1 MMNSMTGFGAA
12 QGQVCGAEFNVEAR
26 SVNNR
31 YLKTLLR
38 LPDAFSALES
48 EVESLL
54 RAKISRGTVQLFVGM
69 KLAGDQA
76 ASAVNTAALSAYLD
90 QIKTL
95 EIEANP
101 TLRIDLGAMLLLPG
115 VCQPPELDRLRE
127 QSRDGLLKLI
137 TAALDQMMTMRRRE
151 GEALKADL
159 LRNCSVVEASLAQVS
174 ARADV
179 SVKAYQRRL
188 LDRVAELTGQSGIT
202 VDAEA
207 LAREVAIFA
216 ERCDIAEEISRLT
229 AHLDQF
235 RQSMDT
241 PEPVGRKLDFIAQ
254 ELLREA
260 NTIASKAADAE
271 IARAVVDI
279 KTAIDRIKEQVQ
291 NIE

>member
-1 MMNSMTGFGAA
+1 MINSMTGFGTA
-12 QGQVCGAEFNVEAR
+12 QGQVCGAEFSVEAR

-38 LPDAFSALES
+38 LPDPLSALES
-48 EVESLL
+48 DVEALL
-54 RAKISRGTVQLFVGM
+54 REKLSRGTVQVAVSM
-69 KLAGDQA
+69 KLSGDQA
-76 ASAVNTAALSAYLD
+76 AAAVNVAALTTYLD
-90 QIKTL
+90 QLKAI

-101 TLRIDLGAMLLLPG
+101 TLRIDLGAMLMLPG
-115 VCQPPELDRLRE
+115 VCQPPQLDRLRE
-127 QSRDGLLKLI
+127 QSRGGLLKLI
-137 TAALDQMMTMRRRE
+137 ATALDQMLAMRRRE
-151 GEALKADL
+151 GQALAADL
-159 LRNCSVVEASLAQVS
+159 LNNCQIVETCLAQVA

-202 VDAEA
+202 IDAEA

-235 RQSMDT
+235 RQSMNT

-291 NIE
+291 NAE